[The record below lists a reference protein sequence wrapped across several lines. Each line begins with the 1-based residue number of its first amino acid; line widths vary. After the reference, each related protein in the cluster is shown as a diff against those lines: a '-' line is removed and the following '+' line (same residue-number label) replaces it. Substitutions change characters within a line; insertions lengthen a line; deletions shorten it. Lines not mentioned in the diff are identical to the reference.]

1 MGSVQNHREIDA
13 FLGIDPEYRIGHR
26 DSYYQDITDTH
37 ILIEYSLY
45 PIYVEGDFDIPD
57 RIFDILKELASS
69 QDIIHLYQVVSFIKK
84 QEDLLEEYDSL
95 PFIIDAEA
103 IVPIVLDSIY
113 TLPNEKKVN
122 YYRNICNLIDSME
135 LFKNCDEEKVE
146 YIVNEQKKEENK
158 NRRKIKSVAEVW
170 PIVLDVTSIDAM
182 GVSDDHLELLLIDE
196 NKWIESLE
204 EEHLLKL
211 QEKLN
216 NYIYFLESKQYV
228 ERYGDKFEKKVIH
241 ITFQYSPSDN
251 GLAFLAAVQKVLQP
265 TDMSLKVELPEDDTL
280 PEKKNLSVNVSHS
293 NHDQEKVSQ
302 ERYLQIKK
310 EYKIRLGLVIFLFTI
325 FAILSIVLI
334 FNLSRFIPLAATAM
348 ATVVPFNHFLL
359 VPLWEQKKEIEEEH
373 PEWKKLSTSGV
384 KVPSSESSKRTLACI
399 GTVVAL
405 FFSFAMLYRPV
416 KANKPIP
423 SIEEI
428 NKIPKL
434 DRKTPKTSSSS
445 SSERANSSDS
455 GASSSTEESTKAES
469 SGTESSKEETHNYDF
484 HLPGVDDEELR
495 RVIDRSKKDFRENHA
510 KEQTTE

>member
-1 MGSVQNHREIDA
+1 MKLIYTSQKDMLEICQDGDKYFLRYPTFNITMPEVVQEIPKEA
-13 FLGIDPEYRIGHR
+13 A
-26 DSYYQDITDTH
+26 DSYMSGEHTGKELMNYGDYGFWKSKKQYTQDESGK
-37 ILIEYSLY
+37 LFIENHPS
-45 PIYVEGDFDIPD
+45 F
-57 RIFDILKELASS
+57 ILKNPGNTRRLFTA
-69 QDIIHLYQVVSFIKK
+69 
-84 QEDLLEEYDSL
+84 EE
-95 PFIIDAEA
+95 FRQIVTQA
-103 IVPIVLDSIY
+103 IVSELEPSELDAIGIVDS
-113 TLPNEKKVN
+113 
-122 YYRNICNLIDSME
+122 
-135 LFKNCDEEKVE
+135 
-146 YIVNEQKKEENK
+146 
-158 NRRKIKSVAEVW
+158 
-170 PIVLDVTSIDAM
+170 
-182 GVSDDHLELLLIDE
+182 HLELLLVDPVG
-196 NKWIESLE
+196 WE
-204 EEHLLKL
+204 EEIEAVHLEIL
-211 QEKLN
+211 QEKMN
-216 NYIYFLESKQYV
+216 NYIHFLESKQYV
-228 ERYGDKFEKKVIH
+228 ARYGDQFYKKVIR

-251 GLAFLAAVQKVLQP
+251 GLAFLAAVQKVLQS
-265 TDMSLKVELPEDDTL
+265 TDMSLKIELPEDDTL

-348 ATVVPFNHFLL
+348 GTVVPFNHFLL

-455 GASSSTEESTKAES
+455 GASSSTEENTKAES
-469 SGTESSKEETHNYDF
+469 SGTESSKDETHNYDF

>member
-1 MGSVQNHREIDA
+1 ME
-13 FLGIDPEYRIGHR
+13 
-26 DSYYQDITDTH
+26 
-37 ILIEYSLY
+37 
-45 PIYVEGDFDIPD
+45 PIYVSQKDMLEICQDGDKYFLRYPTFNITCPEVIREIPKEAAD
-57 RIFDILKELASS
+57 SYMSGEHTGKELMTYAQYGFWKSKKQYTQDESDKLFIEDHPSFILKNPENSRCLFTAEE
-69 QDIIHLYQVVSFIKK
+69 FK
-84 QEDLLEEYDSL
+84 Q
-95 PFIIDAEA
+95 IVTQA
-103 IVPIVLDSIY
+103 IVSELEPSELDAIGIVDS
-113 TLPNEKKVN
+113 
-122 YYRNICNLIDSME
+122 
-135 LFKNCDEEKVE
+135 
-146 YIVNEQKKEENK
+146 
-158 NRRKIKSVAEVW
+158 
-170 PIVLDVTSIDAM
+170 
-182 GVSDDHLELLLIDE
+182 HLELLLVDPVG
-196 NKWIESLE
+196 WE
-204 EEHLLKL
+204 EEIEAVHLEIL
-211 QEKLN
+211 QEKIN
-216 NYIYFLESKQYV
+216 NYIHFLESKQYV
-228 ERYGDKFEKKVIH
+228 ARYGDKFDKKVIH

-265 TDMSLKVELPEDDTL
+265 TDMSLKIELPDDDTL
-280 PEKKNLSVNVSHS
+280 PEKKNLSVNVSHP

-302 ERYLQIKK
+302 EQYLQIKK

-325 FAILSIVLI
+325 FAILSVVLI

-348 ATVVPFNHFLL
+348 GTVVPFNHFLL
-359 VPLWEQKKEIEEEH
+359 VPLWEEKKEIEKEH

-405 FFSFAMLYRPV
+405 FFSFARLYRPV

-434 DRKTPKTSSSS
+434 DRKAPKTSSSS

-455 GASSSTEESTKAES
+455 GASSSTEESTKSES

>member
-1 MGSVQNHREIDA
+1 MRMKTIYLSKKDMLEICQDGDKYFLRYPTFNITCPEVIREIPKEA
-13 FLGIDPEYRIGHR
+13 A
-26 DSYYQDITDTH
+26 DSYMSGEHTGKELMNYADYGFWKSKKQYTQDESDK
-37 ILIEYSLY
+37 LFIEDHPS
-45 PIYVEGDFDIPD
+45 F
-57 RIFDILKELASS
+57 ILKNPENSRCLFTAEE
-69 QDIIHLYQVVSFIKK
+69 FK
-84 QEDLLEEYDSL
+84 Q
-95 PFIIDAEA
+95 IVTQA
-103 IVPIVLDSIY
+103 IVSELEPSELDAIGIVDS
-113 TLPNEKKVN
+113 
-122 YYRNICNLIDSME
+122 
-135 LFKNCDEEKVE
+135 
-146 YIVNEQKKEENK
+146 
-158 NRRKIKSVAEVW
+158 
-170 PIVLDVTSIDAM
+170 
-182 GVSDDHLELLLIDE
+182 HLELLLVDPVG
-196 NKWIESLE
+196 WE
-204 EEHLLKL
+204 EEIEAVHLEIL
-211 QEKLN
+211 QEKIN
-216 NYIYFLESKQYV
+216 NYIHFLESKQYV
-228 ERYGDKFEKKVIH
+228 ARYGDQFDKKVIY

-251 GLAFLAAVQKVLQP
+251 GLAFLAAIQKVLQS
-265 TDMSLKVELPEDDTL
+265 TDMSLKIELPEDDTL

-348 ATVVPFNHFLL
+348 GTVVPFNHFLL

>member
-1 MGSVQNHREIDA
+1 MKLIYTSQKDMLEICQDGDKYFLRYPTFNITMPEVVREIPKEA
-13 FLGIDPEYRIGHR
+13 A
-26 DSYYQDITDTH
+26 DSYMSGEHTGKELMNYADYGFWKSKKQYTQDESDK
-37 ILIEYSLY
+37 LFIEDHPS
-45 PIYVEGDFDIPD
+45 F
-57 RIFDILKELASS
+57 ILKNPENSRCLFTAEE
-69 QDIIHLYQVVSFIKK
+69 FK
-84 QEDLLEEYDSL
+84 Q
-95 PFIIDAEA
+95 IVTQA
-103 IVPIVLDSIY
+103 IVLELEPSELDAIGIVD
-113 TLPNEKKVN
+113 N
-122 YYRNICNLIDSME
+122 
-135 LFKNCDEEKVE
+135 
-146 YIVNEQKKEENK
+146 
-158 NRRKIKSVAEVW
+158 
-170 PIVLDVTSIDAM
+170 
-182 GVSDDHLELLLIDE
+182 HLELLLVDPVGWQE
-196 NKWIESLE
+196 EIEAIHLE
-204 EEHLLKL
+204 IL
-211 QEKLN
+211 QEKMN
-216 NYIYFLESKQYV
+216 NYIHFLESKQYV
-228 ERYGDKFEKKVIH
+228 ARYGDQFDKKVIY

-251 GLAFLAAVQKVLQP
+251 GLAFLATVQKTLQN
-265 TDMSLKVELPEDDTL
+265 TDMSLKVEFPDDETL
-280 PEKKNLSVNVSHS
+280 TEKKNLSVNVSHP

-334 FNLSRFIPLAATAM
+334 FNLSRFIPLAVTAM
-348 ATVVPFNHFLL
+348 GTVVPFNHFLL
-359 VPLWEQKKEIEEEH
+359 VPLWEQKKEIEKEH
-373 PEWKKLSTSGV
+373 PEWRELSTSGI
-384 KVPSSESSKRTLACI
+384 KIPSSESSKRTLAAI
-399 GTVVAL
+399 GTILAL

-434 DRKTPKTSSSS
+434 DRKAPKTPSSS

>member
-1 MGSVQNHREIDA
+1 MLEICQDGDKYFLRYPTFNITCPEVIREIPKEA
-13 FLGIDPEYRIGHR
+13 A
-26 DSYYQDITDTH
+26 DSYMSGEHT
-37 ILIEYSLY
+37 
-45 PIYVEGDFDIPD
+45 G
-57 RIFDILKELASS
+57 KELMTYAQYGFWKS
-69 QDIIHLYQVVSFIKK
+69 KK
-84 QEDLLEEYDSL
+84 QYTQEESNKIFIQNNPDLIFNDLSYNQKIFSPEEFTQIVTQTIISELEPSELDAIGIVDS
-95 PFIIDAEA
+95 
-103 IVPIVLDSIY
+103 
-113 TLPNEKKVN
+113 
-122 YYRNICNLIDSME
+122 
-135 LFKNCDEEKVE
+135 
-146 YIVNEQKKEENK
+146 
-158 NRRKIKSVAEVW
+158 
-170 PIVLDVTSIDAM
+170 
-182 GVSDDHLELLLIDE
+182 HLELLLVDPVG
-196 NKWIESLE
+196 WE
-204 EEHLLKL
+204 EEIEAVHLEIL
-211 QEKLN
+211 QEKMN
-216 NYIYFLESKQYV
+216 NYIHFLESKQYV
-228 ERYGDKFEKKVIH
+228 ERYGDSFDKKIIH

>member
-1 MGSVQNHREIDA
+1 MLEICQDGDKYFLRYPTFNITMPEVVQEIPKEA
-13 FLGIDPEYRIGHR
+13 A
-26 DSYYQDITDTH
+26 DSYMSGEHTGKELMNYADYGFWKSKKQYTQDESDK
-37 ILIEYSLY
+37 LFIEDHPS
-45 PIYVEGDFDIPD
+45 F
-57 RIFDILKELASS
+57 ILKNPENSRCLFTA
-69 QDIIHLYQVVSFIKK
+69 
-84 QEDLLEEYDSL
+84 EE
-95 PFIIDAEA
+95 FRQIVTQA
-103 IVPIVLDSIY
+103 IVSELEPSELNEIGIVDS
-113 TLPNEKKVN
+113 
-122 YYRNICNLIDSME
+122 
-135 LFKNCDEEKVE
+135 
-146 YIVNEQKKEENK
+146 
-158 NRRKIKSVAEVW
+158 
-170 PIVLDVTSIDAM
+170 
-182 GVSDDHLELLLIDE
+182 HLELLLVDPVG
-196 NKWIESLE
+196 WE
-204 EEHLLKL
+204 EEIEAVHLEIL
-211 QEKLN
+211 QEKIN
-216 NYIYFLESKQYV
+216 NYIHFLESKQYV
-228 ERYGDKFEKKVIH
+228 ARYGDQFDKKVIY

-251 GLAFLAAVQKVLQP
+251 GLAFLAAIQKVLQS
-265 TDMSLKVELPEDDTL
+265 TDMSLKIELPEDDTL

-348 ATVVPFNHFLL
+348 GTVVPFNHFLL

>member
-1 MGSVQNHREIDA
+1 MNQIKANGFIITEEDGNYTMSWMSGGFQDKEV
-13 FLGIDPEYRIGHR
+13 
-26 DSYYQDITDTH
+26 SYPVT
-37 ILIEYSLY
+37 
-45 PIYVEGDFDIPD
+45 
-57 RIFDILKELASS
+57 KELVDKALRSE
-69 QDIIHLYQVVSFIKK
+69 QDAYEV
-84 QEDLLEEYDSL
+84 
-95 PFIIDAEA
+95 
-103 IVPIVLDSIY
+103 
-113 TLPNEKKVN
+113 
-122 YYRNICNLIDSME
+122 E
-135 LFKNCDEEKVE
+135 LFLETGEWVTKKSKEVARQNYFRSSPVRILVNPSVIKELFSDQEFEELLYKAISSE
-146 YIVNEQKKEENK
+146 LKSTELDAIGIVD
-158 NRRKIKSVAEVW
+158 S
-170 PIVLDVTSIDAM
+170 
-182 GVSDDHLELLLIDE
+182 HLELLLVDPVG
-196 NKWIESLE
+196 WE
-204 EEHLLKL
+204 EEIEAVHLEIL
-211 QEKLN
+211 QEKIN
-216 NYIYFLESKQYV
+216 NYIHFLESKQYV
-228 ERYGDKFEKKVIH
+228 ARYGDQFDKKVIY

-251 GLAFLAAVQKVLQP
+251 GLAFLAAIQKVLQS
-265 TDMSLKVELPEDDTL
+265 TDMSLKIELPEDDTL

-348 ATVVPFNHFLL
+348 GTVVPFNHFLL

>member
-1 MGSVQNHREIDA
+1 MEKEMRMKTIYLSKKDMLEICQDGDKYFLRYPTFNITCPEVIREIPKEA
-13 FLGIDPEYRIGHR
+13 A
-26 DSYYQDITDTH
+26 DSYMSGEHTGKELMNYADYGFWKSKKQYTQDESDK
-37 ILIEYSLY
+37 LFIEDHPS
-45 PIYVEGDFDIPD
+45 F
-57 RIFDILKELASS
+57 ILKNPENSRCLFTAEE
-69 QDIIHLYQVVSFIKK
+69 FK
-84 QEDLLEEYDSL
+84 Q
-95 PFIIDAEA
+95 IVTQA
-103 IVPIVLDSIY
+103 IVSELEPSELDAIGIVDS
-113 TLPNEKKVN
+113 
-122 YYRNICNLIDSME
+122 
-135 LFKNCDEEKVE
+135 
-146 YIVNEQKKEENK
+146 
-158 NRRKIKSVAEVW
+158 
-170 PIVLDVTSIDAM
+170 
-182 GVSDDHLELLLIDE
+182 HLELLLVDPVG
-196 NKWIESLE
+196 WE
-204 EEHLLKL
+204 EEIEAVHLEIL
-211 QEKLN
+211 QEKIN
-216 NYIYFLESKQYV
+216 NYIHFLESKQYV
-228 ERYGDKFEKKVIH
+228 ARYGDQFDKKVIY

-251 GLAFLAAVQKVLQP
+251 GLAFLAAIQKVLQS
-265 TDMSLKVELPEDDTL
+265 TDMSLKIELPEDDTL

-348 ATVVPFNHFLL
+348 GTVVPFNHFLL

>member
-1 MGSVQNHREIDA
+1 MKLIYTSQKDMLEICQDGDKYFLRYPTFNITMPEVVREIPKEA
-13 FLGIDPEYRIGHR
+13 A
-26 DSYYQDITDTH
+26 DSYMSGEHTGKELMNYADYGFWKSKKQYTQDESDK
-37 ILIEYSLY
+37 LFIEDHPS
-45 PIYVEGDFDIPD
+45 F
-57 RIFDILKELASS
+57 ILKNPENSRCLFTAEE
-69 QDIIHLYQVVSFIKK
+69 FK
-84 QEDLLEEYDSL
+84 Q
-95 PFIIDAEA
+95 IVTQA
-103 IVPIVLDSIY
+103 IVLELEPSELDAIGIVD
-113 TLPNEKKVN
+113 N
-122 YYRNICNLIDSME
+122 
-135 LFKNCDEEKVE
+135 
-146 YIVNEQKKEENK
+146 
-158 NRRKIKSVAEVW
+158 
-170 PIVLDVTSIDAM
+170 
-182 GVSDDHLELLLIDE
+182 HLELLLVDPVGWQE
-196 NKWIESLE
+196 EIEAIHLE
-204 EEHLLKL
+204 IL
-211 QEKLN
+211 QEKMN
-216 NYIYFLESKQYV
+216 NYIHFLESKQYV
-228 ERYGDKFEKKVIH
+228 ARYGDQFDKKVIY

-251 GLAFLAAVQKVLQP
+251 GLAFLATVQKTLQN
-265 TDMSLKVELPEDDTL
+265 TDMSLKVEFPDDETL
-280 PEKKNLSVNVSHS
+280 PEKKSSLADVSHPKQE
-293 NHDQEKVSQ
+293 QEKVSQ

-334 FNLSRFIPLAATAM
+334 FNLSRFIPLAETAI

-359 VPLWEQKKEIEEEH
+359 VPLWEQKEIEKEH
-373 PEWKKLSTSGV
+373 PEWRELSTSGI
-384 KVPSSESSKRTLACI
+384 KIPSSESSKRTLAAI
-399 GTVVAL
+399 GTILAL